1 MAEKNKAKKETQVI
15 SNADRLENLMKQ
27 REEVKMMLL
36 KLQGAIEL
44 LQSMESS
51 EEEAQADVDKS
62 E

>member
-44 LQSMESS
+44 LQSMEGS
-51 EEEAQADVDKS
+51 EEEAQADVNKS

>member
-44 LQSMESS
+44 LQSMEGS
-51 EEEAQADVDKS
+51 EEEAQADVNMS